1 MTRISTALLLGLCV
15 FAFAVAGCGGGS
27 GGGSSA
33 QLSKAQYKAK
43 LAAIAKKVDT
53 AHSDLSHGAK
63 QAVTVSDVQSV
74 LNRYSATE
82 QRIGDEIS
90 SLNPPANAAAANT
103 ELAKGWHDDSA
114 EIKGLIPK
122 LAKLKSAAE
131 AFAFLQS
138 IPHTKGGTEQDA
150 AIQKLQKL
158 GYTSG
163 S

>member
-1 MTRISTALLLGLCV
+1 MTRISGALLLALCV

-27 GGGSSA
+27 SGGSTQ

-43 LAAIAKKVDT
+43 LAAISKEVDSAHGDLSSGAKK
-53 AHSDLSHGAK
+53 
-63 QAVTVSDVQSV
+63 AVTVSDVQAV
-74 LNRYSATE
+74 LNRYAATE

-90 SLNPPANAAAANT
+90 NLNPPANATAANT
-103 ELAKGWHDDSA
+103 QLAKGWHDDSA
-114 EIKGLIPK
+114 EIKAIVPK

-131 AFAFLQS
+131 AFAYLQS
-138 IPHTKGGTEQDA
+138 LPHTKGGAEQDA